1 MKISLRILLLL
12 ATLCSLPPAQAQYPS
27 APIKLVVPFPAGG
40 LSEVLA
46 REVGRKMA
54 ETLGQ
59 PLVIENMGGAG
70 GTIGNTFVARAA
82 PNGYTLLFGYSSGL
96 TIAPGLY
103 KNLAYDPPV
112 SYAPIGGVGRFS
124 YFLAAPVTAPFNS
137 IKELVAYARANPGK
151 LSLGTPGIGSTP
163 HLMGE
168 MFNAKE
174 NVNIVHVPYKGG
186 GQAIVDLLAGRV
198 DLCWDAVSNFQSGLQ
213 ARRIKPIAV
222 TAAKRAAAYPEI
234 GTVAEAGIPELGVY
248 TWTAILAPAGTPP
261 EIRARL
267 EDALNKALASAD
279 LQQTFAGR
287 GLETFQIS
295 PQALAEL
302 MRSEIA
308 HWTAIVNRAGIKPE

>member
-1 MKISLRILLLL
+1 MQKTLRILLIL
-12 ATLCSLPPAQAQYPS
+12 AAAAVWQPARAQYPN

-46 REVGRKMA
+46 REVGRKMT

-59 PLVIENMGGAG
+59 PLIIENMGGAG

-82 PNGYTLLFGYSSGL
+82 PNGYTPLFGYSSGL

-124 YFLAAPVTAPFNS
+124 YFLAAPVGAPFNTL
-137 IKELVAYARANPGK
+137 KELIAYARANPGK

-174 NVNIVHVPYKGG
+174 NVSIVHVPYKGG
-186 GQAIVDLLAGRV
+186 GQVNVDLMAGRV
-198 DLCWDAVSNFQSGLQ
+198 DLSWDAVSNFQAGLQ

-222 TAAKRAAAYPEI
+222 TAARRSAAWPDV
-234 GTVAEAGIPELGVY
+234 GTVGEAGIPELEVY

-267 EDALNKALASAD
+267 EDALNKALAAPD

-287 GLETFQIS
+287 GLEVFTIS
-295 PQALAEL
+295 PQALTEL
-302 MRSEIA
+302 MRKEIA